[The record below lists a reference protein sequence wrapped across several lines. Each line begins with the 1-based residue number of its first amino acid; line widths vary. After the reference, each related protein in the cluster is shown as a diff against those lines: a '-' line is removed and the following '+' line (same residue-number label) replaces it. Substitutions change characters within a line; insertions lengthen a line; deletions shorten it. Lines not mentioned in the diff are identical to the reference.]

1 MGFWGRKIT
10 PEVQVGLDKIY
21 LAQLQLLSA
30 IVGTYFLLL
39 SAIHIWLLDPLI
51 SFPIVAASLSASGL
65 SYLIYCAVRYKK
77 LPARFSHLAFVPVA
91 VTATLSTFFHITLSA
106 DELQMTHAFVVMGV
120 FGIVTLSPMLYFS
133 AMVVSGSAF
142 LWALYSISAEH
153 NVLLASMLLI
163 MMTLSSLGFV
173 LKFRTIY
180 KSVILVNSNRSKA
193 LSLSV
198 ASSQIKEKMVEI
210 QEANTAKDQFI
221 ANVTHEL
228 RTPLTGTMGMLDLLQ
243 ASALDEKQQ
252 FMVTTAQTSAHYL
265 LGVVNDMLALG
276 MIDACKLELS
286 QNQTDLCAVTE
297 QAMDEY
303 RLEAKAKGISLTK
316 GKTPANKVF
325 AKGDAVRLVQ
335 VLSKLISNAVKFTEE
350 GGVII
355 SLNWEEEEGNTT
367 GRATWKIADT
377 GPGILPHNIDAMFD
391 RFGQID
397 RTITRSS
404 AGAGLGLAVVKE
416 IVELMGGTVDV
427 KSDLDK
433 GTVFTITVSLGVW
446 IDESDVITD
455 ETVIEGIEKR
465 RKDKPLSILLAED
478 NYVNQLVITQMLEKL
493 GAKVTV
499 VENGQLAV
507 DAVNGAETQFDLIC
521 MDMQMPI
528 MDGLSATKVIK
539 MRSSNKQSIIAVTAN
554 TNDHDIREYRSAGI
568 EAVVTKPIDFNHF
581 RAVLYSV
588 LEAQR
593 KQTDTHV
600 NH

>member
-1 MGFWGRKIT
+1 M
-10 PEVQVGLDKIY
+10 DKIY

-51 SFPIVAASLSASGL
+51 LFPVVAASLSASGL
-65 SYLIYCAVRYKK
+65 SYLIYCIVRFKK

-91 VTATLSTFFHITLSA
+91 LAATTSTFFHITLSG
-106 DELQMTHAFVVMGV
+106 DELQMTHAFVIVVV
-120 FGIVTLSPMLYFS
+120 FGIVTLSPVLYS
-133 AMVVSGSAF
+133 VALLVSGSAF
-142 LWALYSISAEH
+142 FWALYSISAEH
-153 NVLLASMLLI
+153 NGLLALMLLI

-198 ASSQIKEKMVEI
+198 ASRQIKEKMVEI
-210 QEANTAKDQFI
+210 QKANTAKDQFI

-243 ASALDEKQQ
+243 ATALDEKQQ
-252 FMVTTAQTSAHYL
+252 FMVTTAQKSANYL

-276 MIDACKLELS
+276 MIDACKMELS
-286 QNQTDLCAVTE
+286 QNQTDLCAVT
-297 QAMDEY
+297 QQVMDEY
-303 RLEAKAKGISLTK
+303 RFEAEAKNISLTR
-316 GKTPANKVF
+316 GKSPANTVF
-325 AKGDAVRLVQ
+325 VKGDAARLSQ

-350 GGVII
+350 GGVIV
-355 SLNWEEEEGNTT
+355 SLNWEKDEGSAT
-367 GRATWKIADT
+367 GCATWKIADT
-377 GPGILPHNIDAMFD
+377 GPGIPPHHIDAMFD
-391 RFGQID
+391 RFEQID

-433 GTVFTITVSLGVW
+433 GTVFTIAVSLAVW
-446 IDESDVITD
+446 TDEPDVITD
-455 ETVIEGIEKR
+455 EAMHETIENLYKNR
-465 RKDKPLSILLAED
+465 PLSILLAED
-478 NYVNQLVITQMLEKL
+478 NYVNQLVITRMLEKL
-493 GAKVTV
+493 GAEVTI

-507 DAVNGAETQFDLIC
+507 DAVNGADTPFDLIC
-521 MDMQMPI
+521 MDIQMPI
-528 MDGLSATKVIK
+528 MDGLSAAKVIK